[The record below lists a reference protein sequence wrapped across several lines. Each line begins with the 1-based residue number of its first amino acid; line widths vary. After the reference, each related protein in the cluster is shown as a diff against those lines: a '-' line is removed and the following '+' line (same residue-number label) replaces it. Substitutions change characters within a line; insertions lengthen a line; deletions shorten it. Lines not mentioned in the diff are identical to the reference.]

1 VRVRNEAIKLAV
13 FGTVGAL
20 LLGLLYLTLGQ
31 VTLGESRSY
40 RAEMSDA
47 SGLESGDVV
56 RVAGVRVG
64 QVDDQVVVD
73 DNRILVHFHVDE
85 KQSLTDRTHVMVRYE
100 NLLGDRYLELDQ
112 PPGEGA
118 RLDEGVTI
126 PLERTAPALD
136 LDILLNGFRPLF
148 QGLAPEQVNELATS
162 LISTLQGRGG
172 TIESLLTQTS
182 ELTNGL
188 ADNDKA
194 IGSLIT
200 NLDTLLASLDSRDAQ
215 LRSSLSQMSRLVRG
229 LAKDRDPIASAVAGI
244 SRFTGTLSAVLG
256 DVRAPLRDVVTATG
270 DVSALLNRNSARLE
284 KTLRT
289 LPGAYQRLGRVAS
302 HGSFFNFYLCSVR
315 VILGAPNGPRITSP
329 VIRSDVDRCN

>member
-1 VRVRNEAIKLAV
+1 VKVRSEAIKLAV
-13 FGTVGAL
+13 FSIVGAL

-31 VTLGESRSY
+31 VTLGDSRSY
-40 RAEMSDA
+40 RAEMVDA

-64 QVDDQVVVD
+64 QVDDLEVVD
-73 DNRILVHFHVDE
+73 DNRVLVHFHVDVE
-85 KQSLTDRTHVMVRYE
+85 QRLTDRTHVMVRYE

-118 RLDEGVTI
+118 ELEEDVTI
-126 PLERTAPALD
+126 PVERTAPALD
-136 LDILLNGFRPLF
+136 LDVLLNGFRPLF

-172 TIESLLTQTS
+172 TIESLLAQTA

-188 ADNDKA
+188 ADNDEA

-200 NLDTLLASLDSRDAQ
+200 NLDTLLASLDSRDTQ
-215 LRSSLSQMSRLVRG
+215 LRSTLGEMSELVHG
-229 LAKDRDPIASAVAGI
+229 LAKDRDPIAEAVAGI
-244 SRFTGTLSAVLG
+244 SRFSGSLAGVLA
-256 DVRAPLRDVVTATG
+256 DARAPLKDVVTATR
-270 DVSALLNRNSARLE
+270 DVSALLNRNSARLD
-284 KTLRT
+284 KTLET
-289 LPGAYQRLGRVAS
+289 LPGAYQRLSRIAS

-315 VILGAPNGPRITSP
+315 VILGAPNGPQISSP